1 MDWLPGEMRVRRRID
16 DPSGAGILVTRPLR
30 FDGAHLFVNADLQGG
45 DLRVEVL
52 DESGRAIEPF
62 TRERSAAVT
71 GNSTRLAVTWPQSIA
86 SLAGKTVRLKFFM
99 TRGRL
104 FSFWISPWPSGES
117 RGYVAAGGPG
127 FTRTVDSRAR

>member
-1 MDWLPGEMRVRRRID
+1 
-16 DPSGAGILVTRPLR
+16 VTRPVR

-45 DLRVEVL
+45 DLRVELL
-52 DESGRAIEPF
+52 DESGRTIEPF
-62 TRERSAAVT
+62 TRERCAAIT
-71 GNSTRLAVTWPQSIA
+71 GNSTRLAVTWPQSMA

-117 RGYVAAGGPG
+117 RGFVAAGGPG
-127 FTRTVDSRAR
+127 FTRTVDSRDR